1 MIIRALILYLLY
13 LKCRIKYRKQIW
25 FRGFSIIC
33 AMKGSEIQFNNVG
46 GGKSL
51 FFLIPLAI

>member
-46 GGKSL
+46 GGCPK
-51 FFLIPLAI
+51 I